1 MGPSGLDTSLQ
12 PFLGRNKVGI
22 FLCHGNNGGFTN
34 FGLATAATG
43 TATAANVATTN
54 LHTYLQRHEWL
65 VTTASTTAVV
75 GVRAG
80 AQQKSLGGPAAGL
93 GGFMLVWRWAPATG
107 VTNASHRAFAG
118 MRASTAAPTDVNPS
132 TLTNICGMG
141 YDAADANIQFLHNDG
156 TGTATKIDLGA
167 AFAKPNADR
176 SAVYEIAMFAPP
188 GTTQVLSYE
197 VTNLVS
203 GAVASGTVTTD
214 LPSTTTLLAPYSYVS
229 VGGVSSVVGIMV
241 NSLYLESDF

>member
-1 MGPSGLDTSLQ
+1 TSLQ

-34 FGLATAATG
+34 VGLATAATG
-43 TATAANVATTN
+43 TATAANVGTTN
-54 LHTYLQRHEWL
+54 LHSYLQRHEWL

-75 GVRAG
+75 GVRGA

-93 GGFMLVWRWAPATG
+93 GGFLVVWRWAPATG

-132 TLTNICGMG
+132 TLTTICGMG
-141 YDAADANIQFLHNDG
+141 YDAADANIQFMHNDAA
-156 TGTATKIDLGA
+156 GTATKVDLGA

-176 SAVYEIAMFAPP
+176 TAVYEIAMFAPP

-197 VTNLVS
+197 VTNLVT

-241 NSLYLESDF
+241 NSLYVESDI